1 MTPILC
7 LSPQPVCHNAPS
19 GLPPY
24 QPLPLNGIP
33 AASQGH
39 LRDISGTFI
48 YSPEYVKTP
57 FILLRHFTGFS
68 KNRGE
73 YAYTA
78 DKRWFV
84 QGECSSITALFVF
97 AVIDA

>member
-1 MTPILC
+1 MQHLIAYQWR
-7 LSPQPVCHNAPS
+7 LS
-19 GLPPY
+19 
-24 QPLPLNGIP
+24 GIS
-33 AASQGH
+33 AAS
-39 LRDISGTFI
+39 I
-48 YSPEYVKTP
+48 YSPGYAKTP

-73 YAYTA
+73 YVYTA